1 MPRVI
6 TPKMSSRSAR
16 TAVSAPL
23 RANTRVPVKS
33 SANSSGVSV
42 DMARGIPRPYR
53 PRVGIGSRSEN
64 TMTDSSTAVE
74 ALLSGLSTIRDWQED
89 FYRDLHA
96 HPELS
101 HQEYETAAQSRRPAA
116 RLEL

>member
-1 MPRVI
+1 MPGVI
-6 TPKMSSRSAR
+6 TPKMSSRSGR

-23 RANTRVPVKS
+23 RANTKVPMKS

-42 DMARGIPRPYR
+42 DMARGIPRPCR
-53 PRVGIGSRSEN
+53 PRVGIRLRSEK

-74 ALLSGLSTIRDWQED
+74 TVLSGLTTIRDWQQE
-89 FYRDLHA
+89 FYCDLHA

-101 HQEYETAAQSRRPAA
+101 HQEY
-116 RLEL
+116 